1 MESQDKINSRK
12 ANKKSEVFSIRPKKT
27 KKSDNITSPGE
38 MGTLESKRSI
48 EENLKK
54 VSLPQIDL
62 VLGKKQN

>member
-1 MESQDKINSRK
+1 MS
-12 ANKKSEVFSIRPKKT
+12 KKSEVFSIRPKKT
-27 KKSDNITSPGE
+27 KKSDSITSPGE

-62 VLGKKQN
+62 VLGKKQNQHFSV

>member
-1 MESQDKINSRK
+1 
-12 ANKKSEVFSIRPKKT
+12 
-27 KKSDNITSPGE
+27 